1 MLRFR
6 RKHDIGHNLC
16 EETECAIPV
25 EEDNSPIDPIEDGEI
40 DCAGKQTC
48 SVAEENWADE

>member
-16 EETECAIPV
+16 EDIEGAIPV
-25 EEDNSPIDPIEDGEI
+25 EEDNTIEPQEDGEI

-48 SVAEENWADE
+48 SLPDENWDDD